1 MLTLRPPVQGCAT
14 DVSHLQVGGE
24 HEVTWHPQ
32 ALLEKALSVMGA
44 VLGHDH
50 HETWACRGYDSH
62 IHIVGIIEGE

>member
-1 MLTLRPPVQGCAT
+1 M
-14 DVSHLQVGGE
+14 SHLGVGSE

-50 HETWACRGYDSH
+50 HETWACRGY
-62 IHIVGIIEGE
+62 GPKPQTT